1 MPRRQASVPP
11 PEPSAMA
18 AASPPSPAGR
28 FERRW
33 TLREEREAIES
44 LQADVC
50 AALHG
55 AGFPEASVFAV
66 RLALEEALVNGF
78 RHGNR
83 GDASKS
89 VKVWCAIDGGR
100 VELEVED
107 EGEGFDPTSVPDP
120 TAEENIEIPSGRG
133 IMLMRAY
140 MSEVEF
146 LPPGNRLRIVY
157 AMPAPGAPA
166 A

>member
-18 AASPPSPAGR
+18 AATPPLPPGR

-83 GDASKS
+83 GDPTKT
-89 VKVWCAIDGGR
+89 VTVRCAIDDA
-100 VELEVED
+100 EAEVD
-107 EGEGFDPTSVPDP
+107 VTDQGEGFDPSSVPDP

-140 MSEVEF
+140 MSVVEYV
-146 LPPGNRLRIVY
+146 PPGNRLRIVY
-157 AMPAPGAPA
+157 VMPAPGAPA